1 MPEVEINLTR
11 LGYVRIS
18 NGQTRLE
25 LDNAYVSGLSGL
37 ADFSHILVLFWC
49 HMTASDADRG
59 QLVYNKPYTRGPD
72 KIGTFATRSPGRPNP
87 IGLTPVHII
96 SIDMDLGVIEVP
108 FIDAEDGTPI
118 IDIKPYH
125 PSLDRIREVGV
136 PQWCRHW
143 PQWHEDSAVFDW
155 AAEFNF
161 T

>member
-1 MPEVEINLTR
+1 MPKAELSMTPI
-11 LGYVRIS
+11 GHIHIS
-18 NGQTRLE
+18 KGQTRLE
-25 LDNAYVSGLSGL
+25 LDEAYTPALQGLEG
-37 ADFSHILVLFWC
+37 FSHILVLFWC
-49 HMTASDADRG
+49 HLTATDAHRHR
-59 QLVYNKPYTRGPD
+59 LTNKKPYTKGPD

-87 IGLTPVHII
+87 IGLTPVQII
-96 SIDMDLGVIEVP
+96 TLDMDLGVIEVT

-143 PQWHEDSAVFDW
+143 PQWHEDSAAFDW